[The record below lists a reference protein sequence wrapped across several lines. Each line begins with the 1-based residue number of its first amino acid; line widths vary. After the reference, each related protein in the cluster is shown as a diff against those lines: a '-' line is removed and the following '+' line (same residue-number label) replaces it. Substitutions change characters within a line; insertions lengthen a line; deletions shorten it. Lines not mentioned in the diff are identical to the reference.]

1 MHTSPYTNHSPVR
14 ATAAPFLRSTRL
26 TIFSSLIPQCLRAI
40 SQQTLVEIIADGN
53 FVERALRLYE
63 KEPGEASASSR
74 FGVYGRRAGSG
85 GQGRVWLSG
94 TLELRSEPAEP
105 QDTHRSN
112 YCLPIS
118 LKARPQYL
126 VNFVLLSL
134 KQFKTR
140 SSPNLTSGQ
149 YFSAS
154 APH

>member
-1 MHTSPYTNHSPVR
+1 MVVG
-14 ATAAPFLRSTRL
+14 TAGD
-26 TIFSSLIPQCLRAI
+26 SL
-40 SQQTLVEIIADGN
+40 LVE
-53 FVERALRLYE
+53 F
-63 KEPGEASASSR
+63 ASAVAAVECAVAVQWGMIERNADQPQRRTLRTSSNVR
-74 FGVYGRRAGSG
+74 SGFTRRSRGRLQPPPGLECTGDAGSG
-85 GQGRVWLSG
+85 GQGRGWLSG

-105 QDTHRSN
+105 QDTHRFN